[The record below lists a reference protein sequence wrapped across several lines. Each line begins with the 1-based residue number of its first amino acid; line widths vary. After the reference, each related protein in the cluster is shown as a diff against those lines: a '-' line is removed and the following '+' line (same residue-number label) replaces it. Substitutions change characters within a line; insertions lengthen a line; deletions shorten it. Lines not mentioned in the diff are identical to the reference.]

1 MTANPAAASRSAGRP
16 RLHVDPDVPGLCGA
30 GVNVDGLGTDQM
42 MSLRRHVA
50 GGASLH
56 AILSVSVVQP
66 GTPED
71 RDLPSM
77 AGRHQFMA
85 NGLRFLPAF
94 PFERSTLYRA
104 CFCPRALDGFA
115 HAGEQ
120 AMAFSFAA
128 EPRLPQ
134 PRVTAIFPTSN
145 DLPANLLRFHVVFSN
160 PMQRGAARAN
170 IALLRADGAPAAD
183 VLYNAPVELWDRSMQ
198 RLTLLLDPGR
208 LKRGVGP
215 NRALGPPLVIGQYY
229 ALVVGA
235 GMEDASGSVLSGA
248 VHKRFRVVDAIR
260 TPLAIDRWHLAP
272 VAAGTL
278 DKLMLT
284 FPAPLDWALL
294 AHAITVETPCGCRID
309 GNVTAE
315 AEETRWVF
323 APNAPWAAG
332 ACHLRVAPCLED
344 LCGNTRNAPFDRPF
358 RSDIEIEQPETP
370 FVIPFLVH

>member
-42 MSLRRHVA
+42 RSLRRHVA

-56 AILSVSVVQP
+56 AILSVSVVRP

-115 HAGEQ
+115 HAG
-120 AMAFSFAA
+120 
-128 EPRLPQ
+128 
-134 PRVTAIFPTSN
+134 VTAIFPTCN
-145 DLPANLLRFHVVFSN
+145 HLPANLLRFHVVFSS
-160 PMQRGAARAN
+160 PMQRGPARAQ
-170 IALLRADGAPAAD
+170 IALLRADGEPAAD
-183 VLYNAPVELWDRSMQ
+183 VLYNAPVELWDRSMH
-198 RLTLLLDPGR
+198 RLTTLLDPGR

-215 NRALGPPLVIGQYY
+215 NRALGPPLVIGQHY
-229 ALVVGA
+229 AFVVGA

-278 DKLMLT
+278 DKLVLT

-294 AHAITVETPCGCRID
+294 AHAITVEKPCGRRIE
-309 GNVTAE
+309 GNIAVE
-315 AEETRWVF
+315 AEGTRWVF

-344 LCGNTRNAPFDRPF
+344 LCGNTMNAPFDRPL

-370 FVIPFLVH
+370 LVIPFLVH